1 MHKVIKWLAYGPKI
15 SRGLGHDQ
23 GCPAAIAFIYHHT
36 TLPLASFRGFGL
48 LCGFLRKTTV
58 EQNKDSWISL
68 SGNKSLLGLAAM
80 LIQYLLQLLPGESVF
95 AECGSNRFCKTK
107 YCTFDCYGWQFF
119 CQVSTG
125 REYRVLHR
133 EPDLRHFVLL
143 PGGGS
148 VCPHELLSAVLLN
161 FSSIRILPV
170 HSKSKTQ
177 FKSQPKDRLS
187 VSIHAVTHC
196 SILTVP
202 ERYEQIYFFQV
213 HSEVHSHMQQN
224 IKQPQGKWDL
234 GPLPLSTTV
243 PPWLVSHLSLLC
255 GEPSCASV
263 ILGKK
268 WACPAKKRVL
278 CSHLT
283 VTKRTG

>member
-1 MHKVIKWLAYGPKI
+1 MWFGQESGDADSFGKRTIWAAKAKEESCRQKMHKVIKWLAYGPKI

-143 PGGGS
+143 PGG
-148 VCPHELLSAVLLN
+148 VCVSPWAA
-161 FSSIRILPV
+161 
-170 HSKSKTQ
+170 Q
-177 FKSQPKDRLS
+177 CRL
-187 VSIHAVTHC
+187 VK
-196 SILTVP
+196 
-202 ERYEQIYFFQV
+202 FFFY
-213 HSEVHSHMQQN
+213 
-224 IKQPQGKWDL
+224 
-234 GPLPLSTTV
+234 
-243 PPWLVSHLSLLC
+243 
-255 GEPSCASV
+255 
-263 ILGKK
+263 
-268 WACPAKKRVL
+268 
-278 CSHLT
+278 
-283 VTKRTG
+283 